1 MAEAAGGRP
10 RSAGTGIS
18 GRGVTSPAVWEVLR
32 ILGRNPAVSITQL
45 AAEVGLHKSSVSRLL
60 SSLREEQIVDW
71 DERTSRYRL
80 GLGLLALAAPLLA
93 QADVIVAARQE
104 LESLVERTG
113 ESSSVMVWNHSEAVC
128 VEQVVSAQPVK
139 HSCALGERFNTA
151 ESASVQ
157 MFLAHSEQQHVREL
171 LRDGR
176 VKRVGSGRG
185 AESVESYLG
194 RLATVRQRGWA
205 VNASETSE
213 QETSVAAPIWDSHG
227 LCAAL
232 MVSAP
237 SYRTSTAVF
246 EEHAIAAVA
255 AAARVSHRM
264 GGSPPDG
271 VL

>member
-1 MAEAAGGRP
+1 MAEAAAGRP
-10 RSAGTGIS
+10 RSAGTS
-18 GRGVTSPAVWEVLR
+18 TNGRGVTSPAVWEVLR
-32 ILGRNPAVSITQL
+32 VLGRNPAVSITQL

-93 QADVIVAARQE
+93 QADVIVAARPE
-104 LESLVERTG
+104 LESLAEETG
-113 ESSSVMVWNHSEAVC
+113 ESSSVMVWNRSEAVC

-139 HSCALGERFNTA
+139 HSCSLGERFDTA
-151 ESASVQ
+151 ESASAQ
-157 MFLAHSEQQHVREL
+157 MFLAHTEPQQVRDL
-171 LRDGR
+171 LRTGT
-176 VKRVGSGRG
+176 VKRAGAGRG
-185 AESVESYLG
+185 VKAVESYLG
-194 RLATVRQRGWA
+194 RLAVVRQRGWA

-237 SYRTSTAVF
+237 SYRTPTAVF
-246 EEHAIAAVA
+246 ERQAIAAMTS
-255 AAARVSHRM
+255 AARVSQRM
-264 GGSPPDG
+264 GGRPPAEAS
-271 VL
+271 